1 MYLKVI
7 MIIKPGQNR
16 SFQSPVSPV
25 FSRLKTDF
33 RKPVLKPFHS
43 FPPFHRQP
51 VALTPPVVLA
61 PTGGGGDS
69 GGRFWRVVI
78 VS

>member
-1 MYLKVI
+1 MRMKHPT
-7 MIIKPGQNR
+7 KAGQNR

-25 FSRLKTDF
+25 VSRLKTDV

-61 PTGGGGDS
+61 PTGGSGDS
-69 GGRFWRVVI
+69 GGRFWRAVI
-78 VS
+78 VG